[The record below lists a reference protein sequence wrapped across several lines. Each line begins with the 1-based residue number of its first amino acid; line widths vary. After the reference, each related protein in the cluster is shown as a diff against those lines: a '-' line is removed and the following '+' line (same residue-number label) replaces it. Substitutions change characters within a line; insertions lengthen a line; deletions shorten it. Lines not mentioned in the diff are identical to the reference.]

1 MLGFRG
7 TKHFIQKP
15 LGKKAMK
22 ADYYIVNLLDRTQP
36 EEGWFQSDIDGTHD
50 QCYAQV
56 RALSLDLYFDI
67 QIVEA

>member
-1 MLGFRG
+1 
-7 TKHFIQKP
+7 
-15 LGKKAMK
+15 MK

-36 EEGWFQSDIDGTHD
+36 EAGWFEFDIEGTHD

-56 RALSLDLYFDI
+56 RALSLDMHFDI